1 MVSSRKWR
9 LRARAA
15 LETYFRDR
23 SYPRF
28 ILVLLVTIAGFVGFL
43 ISHTLLHH
51 GVEEMWLRYPL
62 AVISGYLVFLGLLR
76 LWVEIERARYDPN
89 QVEIPTDFSNDRE
102 SIQPPFRR
110 YTKESDSWL
119 DWLDLPSSVFDLD
132 EGCLVGCAFVFL
144 FGLLT
149 GAVGLLF
156 AVIVAAPEL
165 LAEVFLD
172 AVVVT
177 MLYRHLKTAAK
188 EHWLGTAVK
197 RTWKSALV
205 TAAAASLLGLLLA
218 VFAPHSH
225 SIGPAIKEIFAE
237 VPAKN
242 DG

>member
-1 MVSSRKWR
+1 MASSRNWR

-15 LETYFRDR
+15 LEAYFRDR

-62 AVISGYLVFLGLLR
+62 AVIGGYLVFLAQLR

-89 QVEIPTDFSNDRE
+89 QVEIPTDFSNDTP
-102 SIQPPFRR
+102 STPPPTNRF
-110 YTKESDSWL
+110 TKDSESWL
-119 DWLDLPSSVFDLD
+119 DWLDLPGSVCELD
-132 EGCLVGCAFVFL
+132 DGCLVGCVFVFL
-144 FGLLT
+144 FGLLV
-149 GAVGLLF
+149 GAVGLVF
-156 AVIVAAPEL
+156 SVIIAAPEL

-177 MLYRHLKTAAK
+177 MLYRHLKTAAR

-197 RTWKSALV
+197 RTWKSAVV
-205 TAAAASLLGLLLA
+205 TAAASSFLGLVLA
-218 VFAPHSH
+218 VMAPNSH
-225 SIGPAIKEIFAE
+225 SVGSAVREIFGE
-237 VPAKN
+237 MPAKPRE
-242 DG
+242 